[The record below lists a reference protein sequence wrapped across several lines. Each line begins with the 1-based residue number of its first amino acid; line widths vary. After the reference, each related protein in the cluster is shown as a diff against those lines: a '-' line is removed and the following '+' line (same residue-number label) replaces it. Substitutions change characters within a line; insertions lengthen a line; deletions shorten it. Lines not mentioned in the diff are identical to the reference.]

1 MYGDL
6 AAPTVMGAVLA
17 REALPAVAGQG
28 PAVQAA
34 QTVLAVTGIAAGTY
48 LAIALVLVMM
58 GVVLRW
64 WGTRTAVEA

>member
-34 QTVLAVTGIAAGTY
+34 QAVLAVTGIAAGTY
-48 LAIALVLVMM
+48 LAVAVLLMIIGVM
-58 GVVLRW
+58 LRW
-64 WGTRTAVEA
+64 WGTRTSVEG